1 MLPDKDEGPL
11 TQRNR
16 QRHAAVHALMER
28 GVGLKGS
35 MRELR
40 LDPKTVRRFMRAA
53 TVEES
58 LTHGPSGR
66 TGMLD
71 AHADYLA
78 WRWDEGCTGA
88 HVLHAELTSQ
98 GIHVSKRTVRRFV
111 HRMREH
117 GAPTPRSLAPKA
129 REVSA
134 LILTPPD
141 ALAEPDRALLK
152 EFSARCLDLATI
164 LTLVEE
170 FAEML
175 VNRRGDQSLDGW
187 INSAKT
193 SGVPELH
200 GFADSPARD
209 LDAVRAGLP
218 LPWSSGVVEGH
229 FNRIVL
235 KRQMFGRAGQR
246 LLPHRI
252 LLAH

>member
-1 MLPDKDEGPL
+1 M
-11 TQRNR
+11 
-16 QRHAAVHALMER
+16 
-28 GVGLKGS
+28 
-35 MRELR
+35 
-40 LDPKTVRRFMRAA
+40 
-53 TVEES
+53 
-58 LTHGPSGR
+58 
-66 TGMLD
+66 
-71 AHADYLA
+71 
-78 WRWDEGCTGA
+78 
-88 HVLHAELTSQ
+88 
-98 GIHVSKRTVRRFV
+98 
-111 HRMREH
+111 
-117 GAPTPRSLAPKA
+117 
-129 REVSA
+129 
-134 LILTPPD
+134 
-141 ALAEPDRALLK
+141 AEPDRALLK